1 MGKDQHLLTA
11 ARSGDI
17 RTVDKLLDHSSKRHG
32 PLSSFRRSP
41 SINCQDV
48 NGYTSLHHACLNGHG
63 SIVRLLLSHN
73 AQLDVPDIRGSTP
86 LFLAAWA
93 GHHDIVKMLL
103 MHSPHGANPNAQ
115 TIENETPLHS
125 GAQHGHNTVVAIL
138 LSYGADPA
146 IRNNSF
152 QTALDLAA
160 QFGRLQVVQT
170 LLRVYPD
177 LILPYKRDDGRDMS
191 ELLGYASPYA
201 TSPTKNIF
209 THTCL
214 HLASRNGHKKVVE
227 TLLAAGVD
235 VNILTHAGSALHE
248 AALCGKKSV
257 VVTLLK
263 AGVFVHATDGNGR
276 TALNILSDYPP
287 HVTYDIVGVI
297 NEFTNQAMAQQTRL
311 AVDELIV
318 ENGTQSLPKRL
329 FEKNS
334 QRQKLAKLRDSAR
347 QRKNQ
352 DQANGLSHS
361 LSSLDMYTKLPDN
374 YLAMKPII
382 LQKSFNDV
390 HTIKGDRDNREHW
403 ETYKP
408 VYKQPQL
415 PSFQTFS
422 DISSAS
428 VPSRSYEYINLLK
441 NGSGSDDNNSAS
453 TSSNSAARQQA
464 VASYVEMS
472 LPSPPIPMPRTHING
487 KSNDYANLVVIEEAT
502 NGEPAKTAVLDSNNN
517 SSNGN
522 GNKLRTVRHSPTPD
536 YPPPT
541 VTEAEHTI
549 LNYILPVTLRKESHL
564 ETSESTRT
572 TNSFNSDHV
581 EEFVGDIPFA
591 GLFKGSTLNLAADTT
606 DGRGSVPRERDFLR
620 SPSMVR
626 SVHRRSLSK
635 QRYSALGEDFSA
647 SRVWAEIDTIFENI
661 GNEVSTEYDQDTE
674 QEQEQEEEEQ
684 LQCVPAAADDPR
696 HSLHIRNPAELLL
709 GKSQSSSSDSHWC
722 HSPYTLIYG
731 EIRYSLFYL
740 GSTVI
745 RQLQGTLSTRKSIQ
759 KLKIDENRKSAASVS
774 DFSLLENCTTS
785 TKYLKAANLQTRL
798 NVDIAVSCVGVKF
811 VDHEKKT
818 AICCHD
824 IENINCVC
832 QDTEDLRY
840 FAYITKEQDLHYCH
854 VFMVDNLELAKE
866 IILTLGQAFEV
877 AYQLALSRQ
886 TTPIIEEC

>member
-1 MGKDQHLLTA
+1 MGKDEHLLTA

-17 RTVDKLLDHSSKRHG
+17 RTVDKLLDLSSKRHG

-63 SIVRLLLSHN
+63 TIVRLLLSHN
-73 AQLDVPDIRGSTP
+73 AKLDVPDIRGSTP

-93 GHHDIVKMLL
+93 GHQEIVKMLL
-103 MHSPHGANPNAQ
+103 MHSPNGANPNAQ

-125 GAQHGHNTVVAIL
+125 GAQHGHNAVVAIL

-177 LILPYKRDDGRDMS
+177 LILPYKREDERDLS
-191 ELLGYASPYA
+191 ELMGYSDSSPYA
-201 TSPTKNIF
+201 TSPTKHIF

-263 AGVFVHATDGNGR
+263 AGIFVYATDGNGR
-276 TALNILSDYPP
+276 TALDILSDYPP

-297 NEFTNQAMAQQTRL
+297 NDFTNQAMAQQTRMV
-311 AVDELIV
+311 ADDLIV
-318 ENGTQSLPKRL
+318 ENSTQSLPKRL

-334 QRQKLAKLRDSAR
+334 QRQKLSKLRDSAR

-361 LSSLDMYTKLPDN
+361 LSSLDVYTKLPEN
-374 YLAMKPII
+374 YLAMKPIT

-390 HTIKGDRDNREHW
+390 HTIQDDSRNHW
-403 ETYKP
+403 ESYKP
-408 VYKQPQL
+408 VYKQPHL
-415 PSFQTFS
+415 PSFQTFG

-441 NGSGSDDNNSAS
+441 NGSASDDNNSAS
-453 TSSNSAARQQA
+453 TSSNSGARQQA

-472 LPSPPIPMPRTHING
+472 LPSPPTPMPRAHING
-487 KSNDYANLVVIEEAT
+487 KSNDYANLVVIEEGS
-502 NGEPAKTAVLDSNNN
+502 NGAPAKTAVVDSNNN
-517 SSNGN
+517 SSGS
-522 GNKLRTVRHSPTPD
+522 KLRTVRHSPTPD

-549 LNYILPVTLRKESHL
+549 LNYIMPVTLRRDSALES
-564 ETSESTRT
+564 SESART
-572 TNSFNSDHV
+572 TNSFSSDHV

-606 DGRGSVPRERDFLR
+606 DGRGSVPREREFLR

-626 SVHRRSLSK
+626 SVHALNHRRSLSK

-674 QEQEQEEEEQ
+674 EQEQEEVDEPQ
-684 LQCVPAAADDPR
+684 SLPADDPR
-696 HSLHIRNPAELLL
+696 YSLHIRNPAELLL
-709 GKSQSSSSDSHWC
+709 GKSQSSASHWC

-759 KLKIDENRKSAASVS
+759 KLKIDENMKSAASVS

-785 TKYLKAANLQTRL
+785 TKYLKAANLQTRH
-798 NVDIAVSCVGVKF
+798 NVDIAVSCIGVKF
-811 VDHEKKT
+811 MDHEKKT
-818 AICCHD
+818 ALCSHD

>member
-1 MGKDQHLLTA
+1 MGKDQHLLEA
-11 ARSGDI
+11 SRGGDI
-17 RTVDKLLDHSSKRHG
+17 KTVDKLLEHSSKRHG

-41 SINCQDV
+41 SINCQDM
-48 NGYTSLHHACLNGHG
+48 NGYTSLHHACLNGHS

-73 AQLDVPDIRGSTP
+73 ALLDVPDIRGSTP

-93 GHHDIVKMLL
+93 GHQDIVKMLL
-103 MHSPHGANPNAQ
+103 MHTPTGANPNAQ

-125 GAQHGHNTVVAIL
+125 GAQHGHNAVVAIL

-177 LILPYKRDDGRDMS
+177 LILPYKRREEDDDG
-191 ELLGYASPYA
+191 ELLGCSPI
-201 TSPTKNIF
+201 KHIF

-235 VNILTHAGSALHE
+235 VNILTNAGSALHE

-263 AGVFVHATDGNGR
+263 AGIYVHSTDGNGR
-276 TALNILSDYPP
+276 TALDILSDYPP
-287 HVTYDIVGVI
+287 HVTYDIVGAI
-297 NEFTNQAMAQQTRL
+297 NEFTQAAREKQKP
-311 AVDELIV
+311 VVV

-329 FEKNS
+329 YEKNS
-334 QRQKLAKLRDSAR
+334 QRLKLPPR
-347 QRKNQ
+347 QRN
-352 DQANGLSHS
+352 
-361 LSSLDMYTKLPDN
+361 SLDVFAKAPEN
-374 YLAMKPII
+374 YLQMKPIVQ
-382 LQKSFNDV
+382 QKSCDNMID
-390 HTIKGDRDNREHW
+390 IRSDDRDLW
-403 ETYKP
+403 TGYKP
-408 VYKQPQL
+408 VYKQPVL
-415 PSFQTFS
+415 PSFQTGS
-422 DISSAS
+422 DISNGS
-428 VPSRSYEYINLLK
+428 VPSKSYEYINLLR
-441 NGSGSDDNNSAS
+441 NGSTSDVNSAS
-453 TSSNSAARQQA
+453 TSSNSAVRQQN
-464 VASYVEMS
+464 VATYVEMT
-472 LPSPPIPMPRTHING
+472 LPSPPVPKPRTRING
-487 KSNDYANLVVIEEAT
+487 EYNDYANLVPIEE
-502 NGEPAKTAVLDSNNN
+502 GSCVQAVDNNNN
-517 SSNGN
+517 SNGN
-522 GNKLRTVRHSPTPD
+522 ANKLRMVRHSPTPD

-541 VTEAEHTI
+541 VTEAERTI
-549 LNYILPVTLRKESHL
+549 FNFMQPATLRKNSLLEPGESP
-564 ETSESTRT
+564 RT
-572 TNSFNSDHV
+572 TNSVSSDQV
-581 EEFVGDIPFA
+581 EEYVADSPFA
-591 GLFKGSTLNLAADTT
+591 GLFKGSTLNLSSDVV
-606 DGRGSVPRERDFLR
+606 DGKGALPGDREFLR

-626 SVHRRSLSK
+626 SAHAENHRRSLSK
-635 QRYSALGEDFSA
+635 QRCSALGEDFSA
-647 SRVWAEIDTIFENI
+647 SREWAAIDTIFENI
-661 GNEVSTEYDQDTE
+661 GNEVLTVE
-674 QEQEQEEEEQ
+674 QEAEELINETPSLSLEDARQ
-684 LQCVPAAADDPR
+684 
-696 HSLHIRNPAELLL
+696 SLHIRDPAELLL
-709 GKSQSSSSDSHWC
+709 GRKQSSASNWC

-745 RQLQGTLSTRKSIQ
+745 RKLQGTLSTRKSIQ
-759 KLKIDENRKSAASVS
+759 KLKIDEHLKSAASVS

-811 VDHEKKT
+811 IDQEKKT

-832 QDTEDLRY
+832 QDSEDMRY

-854 VFMVDNLELAKE
+854 VFMVDSLELAKE
-866 IILTLGQAFEV
+866 IIMTLGQAFEV

-886 TTPIIEEC
+886 GTPFNEEC

>member
-1 MGKDQHLLTA
+1 MGKDQHLLEA
-11 ARSGDI
+11 SRAGDI
-17 RTVDKLLDHSSKRHG
+17 KSVDKLLGHCSKRHG
-32 PLSSFRRSP
+32 PLSSFRRSA
-41 SINCQDV
+41 SINCQDM
-48 NGYTSLHHACLNGHG
+48 NGYTSLHHACLNGHS
-63 SIVRLLLSHN
+63 SIVRLLLSHH
-73 AQLDVPDIRGSTP
+73 ALLDVPDIRGSTP

-93 GHHDIVKMLL
+93 GHQDIVKMLL
-103 MHSPHGANPNAQ
+103 MHSPTGANPNAQ

-125 GAQHGHNTVVAIL
+125 GAQHGHNAVVAIL

-177 LILPYKRDDGRDMS
+177 LIIQYKRPDDDNH
-191 ELLGYASPYA
+191 ELLGY
-201 TSPTKNIF
+201 SPTKHIF

-235 VNILTHAGSALHE
+235 VNILTNAGSALHE

-263 AGVFVHATDGNGR
+263 AGIYVYATDGNGR
-276 TALNILSDYPP
+276 TALDILSDYPP

-297 NEFTNQAMAQQTRL
+297 NEFTQAAREKHKPVVAKPL
-311 AVDELIV
+311 S
-318 ENGTQSLPKRL
+318 TQSLPKRL
-329 FEKNS
+329 YEKNS
-334 QRQKLAKLRDSAR
+334 QRLKLPAR
-347 QRKNQ
+347 QRKTQ
-352 DQANGLSHS
+352 VQANGLSQS
-361 LSSLDMYTKLPDN
+361 LSSLDVFAKATPN
-374 YLAMKPII
+374 YLEMKPI
-382 LQKSFNDV
+382 LHQKSFTDV
-390 HTIKGDRDNREHW
+390 TDIRGEGKEAFSS
-403 ETYKP
+403 YKP
-408 VYKQPQL
+408 VYKQHHL
-415 PSFQTFS
+415 PSLRTFG
-422 DISSAS
+422 DISNGS

-441 NGSGSDDNNSAS
+441 NGSVSDDNSAS
-453 TSSNSAARQQA
+453 TSSNSAVRQQK
-464 VASYVEMS
+464 VPSYVEMA
-472 LPSPPIPMPRTHING
+472 LPSPPVPKPRTRING
-487 KSNDYANLVVIEEAT
+487 EYSDYANLVVVEK
-502 NGEPAKTAVLDSNNN
+502 GRSLTAVDKNNNNNSNNN
-517 SSNGN
+517 CTGVHAHS
-522 GNKLRTVRHSPTPD
+522 NKLRSVRHSPTPD

-549 LNYILPVTLRKESHL
+549 FNFMQPVTLRKNSLL
-564 ETSESTRT
+564 ELEQVDSPRTATSVS
-572 TNSFNSDHV
+572 SDQV

-591 GLFKGSTLNLAADTT
+591 GLFKGSTLNLAADVT
-606 DGRGSVPRERDFLR
+606 DGRGSVPADREYLR

-626 SVHRRSLSK
+626 SAHALNHRRSLSR
-635 QRYSALGEDFSA
+635 QRFSALGEDFSA

-661 GNEVSTEYDQDTE
+661 GNEVSTVE
-674 QEQEQEEEEQ
+674 QLAEEQ
-684 LQCVPAAADDPR
+684 INEPQTLPVEDPQ
-696 HSLHIRNPAELLL
+696 HSLFIRDPAELLL
-709 GKSQSSSSDSHWC
+709 GKKQSSASNWC

-759 KLKIDENRKSAASVS
+759 KLKIDENMKSAASVS
-774 DFSLLENCTTS
+774 DISLLENCTTS

-798 NVDIAVSCVGVKF
+798 NVDIAVSCIGVKF
-811 VDHEKKT
+811 IDHEKKT

-832 QDTEDLRY
+832 QDSEDLRY
-840 FAYITKEQDLHYCH
+840 FAYITKEHDLHYCH
-854 VFMVDNLELAKE
+854 IFMVDSLELAKE

-877 AYQLALSRQ
+877 AYQLAISRRG
-886 TTPIIEEC
+886 TPLTEEC

>member
-1 MGKDQHLLTA
+1 MGKDQQLLEA
-11 ARSGDI
+11 SRAGDI
-17 RTVDKLLDHSSKRHG
+17 KAVDKLLEHFSKRHG

-41 SINCQDV
+41 SINCQDM
-48 NGYTSLHHACLNGHG
+48 NGYTSLHHACLNGH
-63 SIVRLLLSHN
+63 SNIVRLLISHN
-73 AQLDVPDIRGSTP
+73 ALLDVPDIRGSTP

-93 GHHDIVKMLL
+93 GHQDIVKMLL
-103 MHSPHGANPNAQ
+103 MNSPSGANPNAQ

-125 GAQHGHNTVVAIL
+125 GAQHGHNAVVAIL
-138 LSYGADPA
+138 LSYGADPT

-160 QFGRLQVVQT
+160 HFGRLQVVQT

-177 LILPYKRDDGRDMS
+177 LILPYKRPDKDDIDQ
-191 ELLGYASPYA
+191 LVY
-201 TSPTKNIF
+201 SPTKHIF

-235 VNILTHAGSALHE
+235 VNILTNAGSALHE

-263 AGVFVHATDGNGR
+263 AGIFVHATDGNGR
-276 TALNILSDYPP
+276 TALDILSDYPP
-287 HVTYDIVGVI
+287 HVTYDIVGAI
-297 NEFTNQAMAQQTRL
+297 NEFTQAAREQKK
-311 AVDELIV
+311 ACVV

-329 FEKNS
+329 YEKNS
-334 QRQKLAKLRDSAR
+334 QRQKLPAR
-347 QRKNQ
+347 QRKKQ

-361 LSSLDMYTKLPDN
+361 LSSLDVFAKAPPN
-374 YLAMKPII
+374 YLEMRPI
-382 LQKSFNDV
+382 LHQKSYGDV
-390 HTIKGDRDNREHW
+390 TNIRAEESDSW
-403 ETYKP
+403 ASYKP
-408 VYKQPQL
+408 VYKQPHL
-415 PSFQTFS
+415 PSFRTLEMS
-422 DISSAS
+422 NGS
-428 VPSRSYEYINLLK
+428 VPSQSYEFINLLR
-441 NGSGSDDNNSAS
+441 NGSTSDDNSPS
-453 TSSNSAARQQA
+453 TTSNSALRQNA

-472 LPSPPIPMPRTHING
+472 LPPPPIPKPRTRINEEY
-487 KSNDYANLVVIEEAT
+487 NDYANLVPIEEDSSV
-502 NGEPAKTAVLDSNNN
+502 PTAVDKNNNNN
-517 SSNGN
+517 SH
-522 GNKLRTVRHSPTPD
+522 KLRSVRHSPTPD

-549 LNYILPVTLRKESHL
+549 FNFMQPVTMRKSSML
-564 ETSESTRT
+564 EPEASPRAA
-572 TNSFNSDHV
+572 NSVSSDHV
-581 EEFVGDIPFA
+581 EEFVGDMPFA
-591 GLFKGSTLNLAADTT
+591 GLFKGSTLNLAADVT
-606 DGRGSVPRERDFLR
+606 DGREPSSGPVERSYLR

-626 SVHRRSLSK
+626 SVHELNSRRSLSR

-661 GNEVSTEYDQDTE
+661 GNEVSTVE
-674 QEQEQEEEEQ
+674 QETEAQ
-684 LQCVPAAADDPR
+684 LAEPQSLPTGD
-696 HSLHIRNPAELLL
+696 SLHIRDPAELLL
-709 GKSQSSSSDSHWC
+709 GKKDSSTSNWC

-731 EIRYSLFYL
+731 EIRYSLYYL

-745 RQLQGTLSTRKSIQ
+745 RRLQGTLSTRKSIQ
-759 KLKIDENRKSAASVS
+759 KLKIEENLKSAASVS
-774 DFSLLENCTTS
+774 DISLLENCTTS

-811 VDHEKKT
+811 IDHEKKT

-854 VFMVDNLELAKE
+854 VFMVDSLVSKLKYCEIKRLLLFYSQELAKE

-877 AYQLALSRQ
+877 AYQLALSRRG
-886 TTPIIEEC
+886 TPITEEC

>member
-1 MGKDQHLLTA
+1 MGKDQHLLEA
-11 ARSGDI
+11 SRGGDI
-17 RTVDKLLDHSSKRHG
+17 KTVDKLLDHSSKRHG

-41 SINCQDV
+41 SINCQDM

-63 SIVRLLLSHN
+63 DIVRLLLAHH
-73 AQLDVPDIRGSTP
+73 ALLDVPDIRGSTP

-93 GHHDIVKMLL
+93 GHQDIVKMLL
-103 MHSPHGANPNAQ
+103 MHTPTGANPNAQ

-125 GAQHGHNTVVAIL
+125 GAQHGHNAVVAIL

-177 LILPYKRDDGRDMS
+177 LILPYKSLGSDD
-191 ELLGYASPYA
+191 EEEKLLGCLPI
-201 TSPTKNIF
+201 KHIF

-257 VVTLLK
+257 VLTLLR
-263 AGVFVHATDGNGR
+263 AGIYVHATDGNGR
-276 TALNILSDYPP
+276 TALDILSDYPP
-287 HVTYDIVGVI
+287 HVTYDIVAAI
-297 NEFTNQAMAQQTRL
+297 NEFTQAARERQKPV
-311 AVDELIV
+311 AV

-334 QRQKLAKLRDSAR
+334 QRQKLPPR
-347 QRKNQ
+347 QRKKQQ
-352 DQANGLSHS
+352 DHQVNNGLSHS
-361 LSSLDMYTKLPDN
+361 LSSLDVFAKAPEN
-374 YLAMKPII
+374 YLQMKPIVQ
-382 LQKSFNDV
+382 QKSCDELNATDLWA
-390 HTIKGDRDNREHW
+390 N
-403 ETYKP
+403 YKP
-408 VYKQPQL
+408 VYKQHIL
-415 PSFQTFS
+415 PSFRTCS
-422 DISSAS
+422 DISNGS

-441 NGSGSDDNNSAS
+441 NGSTSDENSAS
-453 TSSNSAARQQA
+453 TSNNSAVRQQA
-464 VASYVEMS
+464 VASYVEMT
-472 LPSPPIPMPRTHING
+472 LPSPPVPKPRTRINDEY
-487 KSNDYANLVVIEEAT
+487 NDYANLVPVDEGSCVA
-502 NGEPAKTAVLDSNNN
+502 AVSVDNNNN
-517 SSNGN
+517 SNGN
-522 GNKLRTVRHSPTPD
+522 ATGNGKKLRSVRHSPTPD

-549 LNYILPVTLRKESHL
+549 FNFIQPVTLRKNSFL
-564 ETSESTRT
+564 EPGETQRT
-572 TNSFNSDHV
+572 TTTSVNSDQV
-581 EEFVGDIPFA
+581 EEYVADNPFA
-591 GLFKGSTLNLAADTT
+591 GLFKGSTLNLSADAV
-606 DGRGSVPRERDFLR
+606 DGKVSMPMDREFLR

-626 SVHRRSLSK
+626 SAHAQNHRRSLSR
-635 QRYSALGEDFSA
+635 QRFSALGEDFSA

-661 GNEVSTEYDQDTE
+661 GNEVSTVGQKEV
-674 QEQEQEEEEQ
+674 EEG
-684 LQCVPAAADDPR
+684 LDDPSSR
-696 HSLHIRNPAELLL
+696 SLEDSRQSLHIRDPAELLL
-709 GKSQSSSSDSHWC
+709 GRKQSSASNWC
-722 HSPYTLIYG
+722 HSPYTLIHG

-745 RQLQGTLSTRKSIQ
+745 RKLQGTLSTRKSIQ
-759 KLKIDENRKSAASVS
+759 KLKIDENMKSAASVS

-798 NVDIAVSCVGVKF
+798 NVDIAVSCIGVKF
-811 VDHEKKT
+811 IDHEKKT

-832 QDTEDLRY
+832 QDSEDLRY

-854 VFMVDNLELAKE
+854 VFMVDSLELAQE

-886 TTPIIEEC
+886 GTPLN

>member
-1 MGKDQHLLTA
+1 MGKDQHLLEA
-11 ARSGDI
+11 SRAGDI
-17 RTVDKLLDHSSKRHG
+17 KTVDKLLEHFSKRHG

-41 SINCQDV
+41 SINCQDM
-48 NGYTSLHHACLNGHG
+48 NGYTSLHHACLNGHS
-63 SIVRLLLSHN
+63 SIVRLLLAHN

-93 GHHDIVKMLL
+93 GHQDIVKMLL
-103 MHSPHGANPNAQ
+103 MHSPGGANPNAQ

-125 GAQHGHNTVVAIL
+125 GAQHGHNAVVAIL

-177 LILPYKRDDGRDMS
+177 LILPYKRPEPEELDH
-191 ELLGYASPYA
+191 ELLAY
-201 TSPTKNIF
+201 SPTKHIF

-257 VVTLLK
+257 VAILLK
-263 AGVFVHATDGNGR
+263 AGVYVHATDGNGR
-276 TALNILSDYPP
+276 TALDILSDYPP

-297 NEFTNQAMAQQTRL
+297 KGGHSITFQAKEHAKPPQSLAEFSQAAIERQKAL
-311 AVDELIV
+311 AV

-329 FEKNS
+329 YEKNS
-334 QRQKLAKLRDSAR
+334 QRLKAPSR
-347 QRKNQ
+347 QRKKQ

-361 LSSLDMYTKLPDN
+361 LSSLDVLAGKTPPN
-374 YLAMKPII
+374 YLEMKPIPY
-382 LQKSFNDV
+382 QRSYGDV
-390 HTIKGDRDNREHW
+390 TDTREEDRIAW
-403 ETYKP
+403 ISYKP

-415 PSFQTFS
+415 PSFS
-422 DISSAS
+422 NGS

-441 NGSGSDDNNSAS
+441 NGSASDDNSAS
-453 TSSNSAARQQA
+453 TSSNSAVRQEAA
-464 VASYVEMS
+464 VPVYVEMS
-472 LPSPPIPMPRTHING
+472 LPSPTAPVPKPRTQVSNEY
-487 KSNDYANLVVIEEAT
+487 NDYANLVPSTPVD
-502 NGEPAKTAVLDSNNN
+502 KNNN
-517 SSNGN
+517 SNGQPVARH
-522 GNKLRTVRHSPTPD
+522 KLRSVRHSPTPD

-541 VTEAEHTI
+541 VTEAERTI
-549 LNYILPVTLRKESHL
+549 FNFMQPATLRKSL
-564 ETSESTRT
+564 LDPADTPRS
-572 TNSFNSDHV
+572 TNSASSDLV
-581 EEFVGDIPFA
+581 EEFVADMPFA
-591 GLFKGSTLNLAADTT
+591 GLFKGSTLNLSADVP
-606 DGRGSVPRERDFLR
+606 DGRTGGDREYLR

-626 SVHRRSLSK
+626 SANNRRSLSK

-661 GNEVSTEYDQDTE
+661 GNEVSTV
-674 QEQEQEEEEQ
+674 QEAEESFVSEPES
-684 LQCVPAAADDPR
+684 LPAGDSR
-696 HSLHIRNPAELLL
+696 QSLHIRDPVELLL
-709 GKSQSSSSDSHWC
+709 GKKDTLASNWC

-759 KLKIDENRKSAASVS
+759 KLKIDENIKAASSVS

-811 VDHEKKT
+811 IDHEKKT

-832 QDTEDLRY
+832 QDAEDLRY
-840 FAYITKEQDLHYCH
+840 FAYITKEHELHYCH
-854 VFMVDNLELAKE
+854 VFMVDSLELAKE

-877 AYQLALSRQ
+877 AYQLAISRRG
-886 TTPIIEEC
+886 TPINEEC

>member
-1 MGKDQHLLTA
+1 MGKDQQLLEA
-11 ARSGDI
+11 SRAGDI
-17 RTVDKLLDHSSKRHG
+17 KTVDKLLEHFSKRHG

-41 SINCQDV
+41 SINCQDM
-48 NGYTSLHHACLNGHG
+48 NGYTSLHHACLNGH
-63 SIVRLLLSHN
+63 SNIVRLLISHN
-73 AQLDVPDIRGSTP
+73 ALLDVPDIRGSTP

-93 GHHDIVKMLL
+93 GHQDIVKMLL
-103 MHSPHGANPNAQ
+103 MNSPSGANPNAQ

-125 GAQHGHNTVVAIL
+125 GAQHGHNAVVAIL
-138 LSYGADPA
+138 LSYGADPT

-160 QFGRLQVVQT
+160 HFGRLQVVQT

-177 LILPYKRDDGRDMS
+177 LILPYRRPEEDDIDQ
-191 ELLGYASPYA
+191 LVY
-201 TSPTKNIF
+201 SPTKHIF

-227 TLLAAGVD
+227 TLLTAGVD
-235 VNILTHAGSALHE
+235 VNILTNAGSALHE

-263 AGVFVHATDGNGR
+263 AGIFVNATDGNGR
-276 TALNILSDYPP
+276 TALDILSDYPP
-287 HVTYDIVGVI
+287 HVTYDIVGAI
-297 NEFTNQAMAQQTRL
+297 NEFTQAAREQQR
-311 AVDELIV
+311 ACVV

-329 FEKNS
+329 YEKNS
-334 QRQKLAKLRDSAR
+334 QRQKLPAR
-347 QRKNQ
+347 QRN
-352 DQANGLSHS
+352 
-361 LSSLDMYTKLPDN
+361 SLDVFAKAPPN
-374 YLAMKPII
+374 YLEMRPI
-382 LQKSFNDV
+382 LHQKSHDDV
-390 HTIKGDRDNREHW
+390 ANIRAEESDSW
-403 ETYKP
+403 VSYKP
-408 VYKQPQL
+408 VYKQPHL
-415 PSFQTFS
+415 PSFRTLGMS
-422 DISSAS
+422 NGS
-428 VPSRSYEYINLLK
+428 VPSQSYEFINLLR
-441 NGSGSDDNNSAS
+441 NGSTSDDNSAS
-453 TSSNSAARQQA
+453 TTSNSALRQNA

-472 LPSPPIPMPRTHING
+472 LPPPPVPKPRTRING
-487 KSNDYANLVVIEEAT
+487 EYNDYANLVAIEEDSAAVP
-502 NGEPAKTAVLDSNNN
+502 GTAVDKNNN
-517 SSNGN
+517 NN
-522 GNKLRTVRHSPTPD
+522 CHKLRSVRHSPTPD

-549 LNYILPVTLRKESHL
+549 YNFMQPVTMRKSSML
-564 ETSESTRT
+564 EPEASPRT
-572 TNSFNSDHV
+572 ANSVSSDHV

-591 GLFKGSTLNLAADTT
+591 GLFKGSTLNLAADVT
-606 DGRGSVPRERDFLR
+606 DGREPSLGPGDRGYLR

-626 SVHRRSLSK
+626 SAHALNNRRSLSR

-661 GNEVSTEYDQDTE
+661 GNEVSTVE
-674 QEQEQEEEEQ
+674 QETEAQ
-684 LQCVPAAADDPR
+684 LAEPQSLPTGDA
-696 HSLHIRNPAELLL
+696 LHIRDPVELLL
-709 GKSQSSSSDSHWC
+709 GKKDSSTSNWC

-731 EIRYSLFYL
+731 EIRYSLYYL

-759 KLKIDENRKSAASVS
+759 KLKIDENLKSAASVS
-774 DFSLLENCTTS
+774 DISLLENCTTS

-811 VDHEKKT
+811 IDHEKKT

-854 VFMVDNLELAKE
+854 VFMVDSLELAKE

-877 AYQLALSRQ
+877 AYQLALSRRG
-886 TTPIIEEC
+886 TPITEEC